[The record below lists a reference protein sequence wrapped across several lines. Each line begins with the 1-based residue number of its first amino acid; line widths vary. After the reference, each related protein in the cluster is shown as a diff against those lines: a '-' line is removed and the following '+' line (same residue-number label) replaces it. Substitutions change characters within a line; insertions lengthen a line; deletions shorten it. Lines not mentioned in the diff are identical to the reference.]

1 MPLDYQTLFNWAS
14 GALTMLA
21 LSIVSAAFAAV
32 RNLFSDIAEFREE
45 VAKDYVRKDDFNRVA
60 DRLFEKL
67 DLIHDKLDRKM
78 DK

>member
-1 MPLDYQTLFNWAS
+1 MEQNLINFTLFVIAGFGGWF
-14 GALTMLA
+14 GKTVWD
-21 LSIVSAAFAAV
+21 SIRAT
-32 RNLFSDIAEFREE
+32 NTGMAEFREE